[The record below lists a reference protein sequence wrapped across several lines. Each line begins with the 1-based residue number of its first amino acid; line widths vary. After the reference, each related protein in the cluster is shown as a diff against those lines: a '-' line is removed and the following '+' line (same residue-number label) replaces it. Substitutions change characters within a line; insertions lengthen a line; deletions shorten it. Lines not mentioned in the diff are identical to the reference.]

1 MGHRRR
7 CIAFTALVTIATDHN
22 NEETSKR
29 DGDKIIVL
37 TYRKQKMAK
46 RAKYLDEL
54 VVGEEALGD
63 PRRARQFLAEAP
75 CRMWPPFLTA
85 LPRRYINQEI
95 SE

>member
-37 TYRKQKMAK
+37 TYSKQKNGK
-46 RAKYLDEL
+46 K
-54 VVGEEALGD
+54 G
-63 PRRARQFLAEAP
+63 
-75 CRMWPPFLTA
+75 
-85 LPRRYINQEI
+85 
-95 SE
+95 